1 MATSE
6 LVSWVCPVSSSGV
19 PKVVLRI
26 TQRGLLLVLA
36 FLDHQGLPPLKL
48 SPSSSFDLMNS
59 FWTTSSCWF
68 TWRNCAQRESAKPE
82 ERESGSG
89 RLGTKAL
96 GMGVENPTMA
106 SGVLDL
112 TSRGKRCPSASTWW
126 DGSGSSQDVSVLG
139 PIIWGSGCDSIDE
152 CANHG
157 ICGIIAYIIPVNACT
172 WWVRP
177 RKASTVMAGGPGFDI
192 GGGNPEL
199 LNIL

>member
-1 MATSE
+1 
-6 LVSWVCPVSSSGV
+6 
-19 PKVVLRI
+19 
-26 TQRGLLLVLA
+26 
-36 FLDHQGLPPLKL
+36 
-48 SPSSSFDLMNS
+48 MNS

-96 GMGVENPTMA
+96 GMGVENPNMA

-126 DGSGSSQDVSVLG
+126 VGSGSSQDVSVLG
-139 PIIWGSGCDSIDE
+139 PIIWGCGCGSIDE
-152 CANHG
+152 CANRG

-177 RKASTVMAGGPGFDI
+177 RKASTVIAGAVLWGGFYTLRAGDSRTLTLNADDFLSQAGSTTLLSLGASIDRSMSDDI
-192 GGGNPEL
+192 AFQVSSL
-199 LNIL
+199 LL